1 MARKNFIKKIIGSML
16 ALSLVMSFCVIPHAA
31 ADAQNSTAGSDD
43 IVYDID
49 FDRFT
54 AAGGTVDGTK
64 VCGGAYA
71 VESVTQ
77 KDGTA
82 GNALKIHLSDNNTRS
97 IAFNDTEKW
106 LKLNPGKYTVTYDY
120 MLTDANNGGTDKT
133 VVWFSKVKQK
143 TDSFWSQGEN
153 GQYIG
158 RDSVMVDGS
167 AEKNLWHTGSV
178 TVNLAGHTAGWF
190 GLTARTKTVN
200 IYIDN
205 IKITRIPQPEIY
217 NFDNHDFYDGI
228 AQTDE
233 ANAID
238 GLDGTTV
245 NNNDSFLPMEGQTDH
260 NGNQLIAQ
268 NGGLFNVVNVEN
280 GKSRSYYLNNEA
292 VAYNNADEYPGL
304 AGTGHNNVL
313 RMGGNGQSAYIP
325 VGRTVALNNGSGAA
339 KPKAGTYKLSLEYY
353 VAGDAVEQKARLHAV
368 YNVTST
374 IGNAGVYALGGDE
387 DENVICSVFNSSTV
401 KTGEWIKY
409 DTVITL
415 SENAD
420 NFGFMIAA
428 KSGSGRVTEV
438 FLDNVK
444 LEALA
449 DPGENAWN
457 FDYGVN
463 AVGGS
468 KKSGGTYVVGADT
481 SVSTDDNKM
490 LVIASGSQYNG
501 AERAAML
508 LSNGEAK
515 HLEKGTYKLSF
526 KYAFKETERTFSGGK
541 ITFGSINDKDN
552 FIGTTDGQLT
562 KILSINESTLT
573 DGKTAA
579 TWYDTEH
586 YFDVTDEN
594 GIYFG
599 ISVEWLKNIW
609 YLDDITLTP
618 LGVAGDNVWNFDYGT
633 NKGMTAVYD
642 DSKKIGGSGL
652 FLIGNSGDEQAN
664 VLKLSPNVSLYDGA
678 ERGIILN
685 NGETPAEITM
695 GKYYKLSFK
704 YKYMASEVLLGKNWK
719 NAVISFSAFKANEL
733 SSDYGAWNF
742 HDNRMKT
749 FSGDALIQDGAWHE
763 YTSGE
768 FYAAGTGNMLLGIS
782 AAYLRGEMFIDDIV
796 VEEYNKF
803 EIVSGTNFTVDGD
816 YIVMNSAST
825 YVSELKEGAK
835 YGNMFVVTHGDTVI
849 DGDVF
854 VSTGDTV
861 ELKYVDI
868 DNADNIISYDKKTV
882 VVPYDV
888 NCDGEADVRDLIR
901 IKKLTS
907 GTGEIENSAL
917 LEKAVGAELRA
928 SGVAA
933 VRKALLNAPAVS
945 HSVTVNGQSV
955 NDYVI
960 VNP

>member
-43 IVYDID
+43 IVIDID

-82 GNALKIHLSDNNTRS
+82 GNALKIHLSDNQARS

-120 MLTDANNGGTDKT
+120 MLTDAANGSAAETT
-133 VVWFSKVKQK
+133 VWFSKIKQK
-143 TDSFWSQGEN
+143 TDSFWSKGIN

-158 RDSVMVDGS
+158 RDSVLVDGS
-167 AEKNLWHTGSV
+167 AEKNVWHAGSV
-178 TVNLAGHTAGWF
+178 TVNLAGHSAGWF
-190 GLTARTKTVN
+190 GLTAQTQLANV
-200 IYIDN
+200 YIDN
-205 IKITRIPQPEIY
+205 LKITRIPRPEIY
-217 NFDNHDFYDGI
+217 DFDNHDFYDGI

-233 ANAID
+233 SNAID

-245 NNNDSFLPMEGQTDH
+245 NNNDSFLIMTGQTDDK
-260 NGNQLIAQ
+260 GNQIIAQ

-280 GKSRSYYLNNEA
+280 GKSRSYYLNDEA

-313 RMGGNGQSAYIP
+313 RMGGNGQSAYIT
-325 VGRTVALNNGSGAA
+325 VGRTAALNNGSGTV

-353 VAGDAVEQKARLHAV
+353 VAGDAVEQIARLHTV

-374 IGNAGVYALGGDE
+374 ISNSGVYALAGSE
-387 DENVICSVFNSSTV
+387 NENVVCSVFYSNTV
-401 KTGEWIKY
+401 KTGEWVRY
-409 DTVITL
+409 SNVITL
-415 SENAD
+415 SEDAD
-420 NFGFMIAA
+420 NFGFMVAA
-428 KSGSGRVTEV
+428 NGGSGRVTEV

-449 DPGENAWN
+449 DPGENTWN

-463 AVGGS
+463 SVGGG
-468 KKSGGTYVVGADT
+468 KKSGGTYVVGTDT
-481 SVSTDDNKM
+481 SVSSDDNKM
-490 LVIASGSQYNG
+490 LIVASAALYNG
-501 AERAAML
+501 QERAAML

-526 KYAFKETERTFSGGK
+526 KYAFKEAERAYSNSK
-541 ITFGSINDKDN
+541 ISFGSINDKDN
-552 FIGTTDGQLT
+552 FSGTTSGQFT
-562 KILSINESTLT
+562 KILAIDESTLT

-579 TWYDTEH
+579 VWYDTEY
-586 YFDVTDEN
+586 YFDVDDEN

-599 ISVEWLKNIW
+599 ISVEWLNNIW

-618 LGVAGDNVWNFDYGT
+618 IGASGDNVWNFDYGT
-633 NKGMTAVYD
+633 NKGMTAGYD

-652 FLIGNSGDEQAN
+652 FLIGDSGDEQAN
-664 VLKLSPNVSLYDGA
+664 ALKLSPNVSLYDGA

-695 GKYYKLSFK
+695 GKYYKVSFK
-704 YKYMASEVLLGKNWK
+704 YKYTASEALAGKNWK
-719 NAVISFSAFKANEL
+719 NTVLSLSAFNGNEL
-733 SSDYGAWNF
+733 SNSYGAWNF
-742 HDNRMKT
+742 GDHRLNT
-749 FSGDALIQDGAWHE
+749 LSGDALARDGAWHE

-796 VEEYNKF
+796 IEEYNKF
-803 EIVSGTNFTVDGD
+803 EIVSGANFTVDGD
-816 YIVMNSAST
+816 YIVMNSASI

-868 DNADNIISYDKKTV
+868 DNANNIISYDKKTV

-888 NCDGEADVRDLIR
+888 NCDGVADVRDLIR

-917 LEKAVGAELRA
+917 LEKAVGAELKA

-933 VRKALLNAPAVS
+933 VRKALLNAPAVL